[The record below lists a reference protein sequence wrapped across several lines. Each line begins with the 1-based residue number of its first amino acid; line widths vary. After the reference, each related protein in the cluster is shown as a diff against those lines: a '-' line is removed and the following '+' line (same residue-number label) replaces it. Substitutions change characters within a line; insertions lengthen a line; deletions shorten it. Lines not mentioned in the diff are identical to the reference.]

1 MSKHENE
8 AEEKARLDKITRRVE
23 ALLTQAE
30 DPGVTPEEAQAF
42 LAKAE
47 ELMLK
52 YSITEAQGRR
62 AGEKPGIEALRVP
75 FEAPAYLF
83 RHLGVWGV
91 GAVVEA
97 IGLCGFAYRKF
108 HRGGGE
114 FVLYGTK
121 ADTEHTAKVIRS
133 LVRQARY
140 GLTLW
145 KAEDATYDQLR
156 AVSQSWATQAAQN
169 YVYGFARGAAR
180 RITETR
186 LAVTEETHGA
196 ELVLVHRAAEIK
208 EAMED
213 VGTSRSQSPKP
224 SLGFRAGVRDGQSA
238 VLGNEVSVNIGA

>member
-1 MSKHENE
+1 MTKHENE

-30 DPGVTPEEAQAF
+30 DSGVTPEEAQAF

>member
-1 MSKHENE
+1 MTKHENE

-83 RHLGVWGV
+83 RHLGIWGV

-97 IGLCGFAYRKF
+97 IGLCGFAYRKV

-114 FVLYGTK
+114 FVIYGTK
-121 ADTEHTAKVIRS
+121 TDTEHTAKVIRS
-133 LVRQARY
+133 LVRQARH

-145 KAEDATYDQLR
+145 KAEDGTYDELR
-156 AVSQSWATQAAQN
+156 GVSQSWATQAAQN

-180 RITETR
+180 RITGTR

-213 VGTSRSQSPKP
+213 VKSSRASAPKT

-238 VLGNEVSVNIGA
+238 ILGNEVAK